1 MSRAFKHL
9 KSLRDVK
16 YVFHFREFLNI
27 QVHVLTNIHT
37 HNPKYIK
44 KTKKIKISDFFNIY
58 MLPNTILLKLIQPIW
73 FGI

>member
-44 KTKKIKISDFFNIY
+44 KTKKIKISDF
-58 MLPNTILLKLIQPIW
+58 LIFKCCQTQ
-73 FGI
+73 FYSS